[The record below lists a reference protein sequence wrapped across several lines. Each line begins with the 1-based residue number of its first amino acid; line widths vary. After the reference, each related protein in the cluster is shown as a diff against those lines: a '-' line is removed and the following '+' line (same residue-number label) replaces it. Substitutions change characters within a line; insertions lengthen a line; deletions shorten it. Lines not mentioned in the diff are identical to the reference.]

1 MSKAWRLS
9 VPRKPSAKR
18 YSANWKPTSARS
30 AFQTTRRRSRRLRL
44 TCWSGPKQKP
54 RRGFCSGAGHESAE
68 APADVHTQPF
78 AFRTSEED
86 DESVK
91 MSNITNG
98 LASTVTPALRAAYP
112 PLKRAQNTSFYSIQI
127 SPFFST
133 PNCQLTEKKALPF
146 FYSIQMKSHQT
157 LITNHFSPKH
167 GDSKWPKN

>member
-9 VPRKPSAKR
+9 VLRHPSAKR

-54 RRGFCSGAGHESAE
+54 RRGFCSDAGHESAE
-68 APADVHTQPF
+68 APANVHTQRF
-78 AFRTSEED
+78 AFRAPQED

-98 LASTVTPALRAAYP
+98 LASTVTRALRAAYP
-112 PLKRAQNTSFYSIQI
+112 PLKRAQNTSFYSIQM
-127 SPFFST
+127 SPFLSALNF
-133 PNCQLTEKKALPF
+133 QRTENKALPF
-146 FYSIQMKSHQT
+146 FYSIQMKSHQS
-157 LITNHFSPKH
+157 LINNHYSPKH